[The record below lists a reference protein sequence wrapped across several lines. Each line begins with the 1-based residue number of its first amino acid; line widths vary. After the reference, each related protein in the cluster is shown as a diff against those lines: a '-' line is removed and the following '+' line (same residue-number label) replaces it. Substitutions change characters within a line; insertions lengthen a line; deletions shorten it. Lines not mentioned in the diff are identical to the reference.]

1 MAWDFSTETE
11 FQHKL
16 DWIRDFVDNEIIP
29 IELIQ
34 GGLNQA
40 QLDQLWAPLKEKVK
54 AQNLWSPH
62 LGPEHGGQGMGQ
74 LKLGLIHEIL
84 GRSELAPEIFNC
96 QGPDSGNA
104 ELLAVGA
111 TEAQRERWLYPLMR
125 GEVRSTFSL
134 TEPHIAS
141 SDPTAITTRCHQEG
155 DEWVINGHK
164 WYASNAS
171 VSDFTVLMAVTD
183 PDAAPH
189 QRASML
195 VVPRG
200 TAGMK
205 VVRDVGTMSH
215 PMHDTD
221 DQQTSYI
228 SDRIGGHSEVLFD
241 NCRVPLDHMIG
252 QPGEGFLLAQKRLGG
267 GRIHHCMRIIG
278 QCHMAFEMMCER
290 AVSRQTKG
298 KALGQLQ
305 MVQDSIAESAVE
317 IETARLLTL
326 KAAWTIDTRGGHGSE
341 SRTEIA
347 MLKFHVPRILLTII
361 DRAIQLHGALG
372 YTTDLPLEYM
382 YRSGRALRIA
392 DGADEVH
399 KQTVA
404 RQLLKSTTAVEG
416 LPSMHIPTRKK
427 DAWKKFGHLVNTIK
441 NKQ

>member
-1 MAWDFSTETE
+1 MAWDFSTEAE
-11 FQHKL
+11 FQQQL
-16 DWIRDFVDNEIIP
+16 DWIKQFVDEEIIP

-34 GGLNQA
+34 EGLNQA
-40 QLDQLWAPLKEKVK
+40 QLDKLWAPLKQKVK
-54 AQNLWSPH
+54 DHNLWSPH
-62 LGPEHGGQGMGQ
+62 LGPEDGGQGMGQ

-111 TEAQRERWLYPLMR
+111 TEEQRERWLYPLMR
-125 GEVRSTFSL
+125 AEVRSTFAL

-141 SDPTAITTRCHQEG
+141 SDPTAITTRAEKDG
-155 DEWVINGHK
+155 DHWVINGRK
-164 WYASNAS
+164 WFASNAS
-171 VSDFTVLMAVTD
+171 VSDFTVLMAVTN
-183 PDAAPH
+183 PDAAAH
-189 QRASML
+189 QKASMI
-195 VVPRG
+195 VIPRG
-200 TAGMK
+200 TPGMT

-215 PMHDTD
+215 PYHTGEDFL
-221 DQQTSYI
+221 
-228 SDRIGGHSEVLFD
+228 SDRIGGHSEVLFE

-278 QCHMAFEMMCER
+278 QCNLAFEMMCER
-290 AVSRQTKG
+290 AVSRHTKG
-298 KALGQLQ
+298 KPLGHLQ
-305 MVQDSIAESAVE
+305 MVQDAIANSAVE

-326 KAAWTIDTRGGHGSE
+326 KAAWTMDNRGGHGSQ
-341 SRTEIA
+341 SRMEIA
-347 MLKFHVPRILLTII
+347 MLKFHVPSILLKIL
-361 DRAIQLHGALG
+361 DRAIQLHGSLG

-404 RQLLKSTTAVEG
+404 KQILKTIEAVDG
-416 LPSMHIPTRKK
+416 LPSAHIPTRKK
-427 DAWKKFGHLVNTIK
+427 QALEKYGHLLEAAK
-441 NKQ
+441 AAEKPA